1 MFLRKFFLIRIMISI
16 RHLLPSFVQ
25 KSMLRLLP
33 IAFLLSV
40 FEIFGLL
47 IVIPVIQIILQPA
60 DIRENSFLLELF
72 KFSRSSD
79 ETIFVMYLLGFIVLF
94 FVVKN
99 LIVYWSSLKQT
110 NETFKV
116 ATRLTT
122 LQFEK
127 YLYQPYKFHVSDN
140 SSIILRKII
149 EIPYNF
155 TNGIMLPVIQFINE
169 FIIALLI
176 ISGILV
182 YNSVLF
188 VSIILFVTPFFLLYV
203 WHYKQKLRNVSS
215 EREMGHSDMFKKGRQ
230 SIEGFREI
238 LLFDKFKYFIP
249 KFNASV
255 ARFSQAL
262 AHLHHLNSFSPKIVE
277 TLAMISVLGIFFTGV
292 VMEYDIAI
300 LASFLTT
307 FTVAAYRLI
316 PSVNKMILSYN
327 NIRSSEFVFDH
338 FRKVNW
344 AKPTQEKAFMNHE
357 EIVAL
362 PFVSSLQLNAISFG
376 FDEKSEIL
384 KEVNFTIEKGQII
397 GIVGRSGSGK
407 STLINIILGL
417 YEPSKGKVVIDDNVL
432 NSSLMDSWHKTI
444 SYVPQNPVL
453 VEGSILENIAFGVEE
468 RQIDKARLEWAVENS
483 GLLEFINGLP
493 RGLNSH
499 IGDKSL
505 NISGGQKQRIA
516 IARALYHNGQLLIF
530 DEATNS
536 LDSETESLLTES
548 IKKLAEQSYT
558 VIIITHQ
565 MRTLKYCDWIY
576 KINKGVISAPK
587 KHEDTV

>member
-1 MFLRKFFLIRIMISI
+1 MFLRKFFLIRIMINI

-25 KSMLRLLP
+25 KAMLRLLP
-33 IAFLLSV
+33 IAFVLSV

-60 DIRENSFLLELF
+60 EIHENYFLLELF
-72 KFSRSSD
+72 KFSRSSN
-79 ETIFVMYLLGFIVLF
+79 ETIFVMYLLSLIVLF

-110 NETFKV
+110 NETFEV

-127 YLYQPYKFHVSDN
+127 YLYQPYKFHVNDN
-140 SSIILRKII
+140 SSILLRKII

-155 TNGIMLPVIQFINE
+155 TNGIMLPVVQFINE

-203 WHYKQKLRNVSS
+203 WLYKQKLRHVSS
-215 EREMGHSDMFKKGRQ
+215 EREIGHSDMFKKGRQ

-255 ARFSQAL
+255 GRFSKAM

-277 TLAMISVLGIFFTGV
+277 ILAMISVLGIFFTGV
-292 VMEYDIAI
+292 VLEYDIAI

-307 FTVAAYRLI
+307 FTIAAYRLI
-316 PSVNKMILSYN
+316 PSVNKMILCYN

-338 FRKVNW
+338 FRTVNW
-344 AKPTQEKAFMNHE
+344 KKADNEKHIQDHQNIDA
-357 EIVAL
+357 I
-362 PFVSSLQLNAISFG
+362 PFVSSLELNGISFA

-384 KEVNFTIEKGQII
+384 KKVNLTIKKGQII

-417 YEPSKGKVVIDDNVL
+417 YEPSKGKVILDNTVL
-432 NSSLMDSWHKTI
+432 NSSLLNSWHKTI

-453 VEGSILENIAFGVEE
+453 VEGSILENIAFGIE
-468 RQIDKARLEWAVENS
+468 RDQLDRNRVEWAVENS
-483 GLLEFINGLP
+483 GLLEFINDLP
-493 RGLNSH
+493 NGLNTH

-505 NISGGQKQRIA
+505 NISGGQKQRVA

-536 LDSETESLLTES
+536 LDSETEGLLTES
-548 IKKLAEQSYT
+548 IKRLAKQSYT
-558 VIIITHQ
+558 IIIITHQ
-565 MRTLKYCDWIY
+565 MRALKYCDWIY
-576 KINKGVISAPK
+576 KICNGVVGVPMKYQEA
-587 KHEDTV
+587 V